1 MSDASHA
8 HEDPVAQAQARYRQI
23 YNNEPRW
30 VVAAPGR
37 VNLIGEHTDYNGGFV
52 LPMAI
57 ERRTVLAAGPSSD
70 RNITLHSS
78 RMSEPATFELVDPLP
93 KGEPTWTNYVR
104 GVIAGAQQRG
114 VKCDPFHAVVES
126 SVPMGGA
133 LSSSAAL
140 ELATATLIEAMTGH
154 RFDPLDKVLMCQKAE
169 HDYAG
174 MPCGIM
180 DQYISAKGQPGH
192 ALLIDCMSNEAKQ
205 VPLDDPD
212 IAVLIANTN
221 VKHELTGSEYP
232 TRRKQCETAAAAMG
246 KSLLRKATM
255 QDLLAVQESID
266 EVVFRR
272 ARHVITEDERTVAAA
287 AAMGKRDWARVGQ
300 LMYESHRSMRD
311 DFEISC
317 SELDVMVELAEAI
330 GDKGGVFGSRMTGGG
345 FGGCTV
351 SLVKADQAQAIS
363 DRMAA
368 EYQQRT
374 GIEPTLFVS
383 RPAGGATI
391 VTAAS
396 GEASGAGSEA
406 ASD

>member
-1 MSDASHA
+1 MSEASQTP
-8 HEDPVAQAQARYRQI
+8 EDPVAQACARYRRV
-23 YNNEPRW
+23 YNDAPRW
-30 VVAAPGR
+30 VAAAPGR

-57 ERRTVLAAGPSSD
+57 ERRTVLAAGPAPGSD
-70 RNITLHSS
+70 ITLHSS
-78 RMSEPATFELVDPLP
+78 RMSDPATFALTEPLP
-93 KGEPTWTNYVR
+93 KGEPAWTNYVR

-114 VKCDPFHAVVES
+114 IRCKPFNAVVES

-180 DQYISAKGQPGH
+180 DQYISAMGQPGH
-192 ALLIDCMSNEAKQ
+192 ALLIDCQSNEARQ
-205 VPLDDPD
+205 VPLDDPS

-246 KSLLRKATM
+246 KSLLRQATM
-255 QDLLAVQESID
+255 QDLLAVRGRID

-272 ARHVITEDERTVAAA
+272 ARHIITENDRTVAAA
-287 AAMGKRDWARVGQ
+287 RAMGRADWSGVGQ

-317 SELDVMVELAEAI
+317 GELDVMVELAQAI
-330 GDKGGVFGSRMTGGG
+330 GSDGGVFGSRMTGGG

-351 SLVKADQAQAIS
+351 SIVKAA
-363 DRMAA
+363 AA
-368 EYQQRT
+368 EAIAGRMGRAYQQRT

-391 VTAAS
+391 VTGGTS
-396 GEASGAGSEA
+396 N
-406 ASD
+406 

>member
-8 HEDPVAQAQARYRQI
+8 HEDPVAQARARYRRI
-23 YNNEPRW
+23 YNDEPRW
-30 VVAAPGR
+30 VAAAPGR

-57 ERRTVLAAGPSSD
+57 ERRTVLAAGPAPAPGND
-70 RNITLHSS
+70 ITLHSG
-78 RMSEPATFELVDPLP
+78 RMNEPAIFALADPLP
-93 KGEPTWTNYVR
+93 KGEPAWTNYVR
-104 GVIAGAQQRG
+104 GVIAGALHRG
-114 VKCDPFHAVVES
+114 IKCKPFNAVVES

-140 ELATATLIEAMTGH
+140 ELAH
-154 RFDPLDKVLMCQKAE
+154 RFDPLDKVLMCQRAE

-180 DQYISAKGQPGH
+180 DQYISAMGQPGH
-192 ALLIDCMSNEAKQ
+192 ALLIDCMSNEARQ
-205 VPLDDPD
+205 VPLDDPSV
-212 IAVLIANTN
+212 AVLIANTN

-232 TRRKQCETAAAAMG
+232 TRRRQCETAAAAMD
-246 KSLLRKATM
+246 KSLLREATM
-255 QDLLAVQESID
+255 QDLLAARESID

-272 ARHVITEDERTVAAA
+272 GRHVITEDDRTLAAA
-287 AAMGKRDWARVGQ
+287 EAMGKRDWPRVGQ

-330 GDKGGVFGSRMTGGG
+330 GLDGGVYGSRMTGGG

-351 SLVKADQAQAIS
+351 SIVEAAEAQTIA
-363 DRMAA
+363 DRMGR
-368 EYQQRT
+368 EYQRRT

-391 VTAAS
+391 VTT
-396 GEASGAGSEA
+396 
-406 ASD
+406 